1 MPVAFF
7 DLFNTDDHI
16 DRVYKELKEVCFIL
30 IIMYLFSHSLC
41 LCNLG
46 FEWLDAHSSKWPSTF
61 QPLCC
66 PL

>member
-7 DLFNTDDHI
+7 DLFNRDDHI

-41 LCNLG
+41 LWDLG
-46 FEWLDAHSSKWPSTF
+46 FE
-61 QPLCC
+61 
-66 PL
+66 